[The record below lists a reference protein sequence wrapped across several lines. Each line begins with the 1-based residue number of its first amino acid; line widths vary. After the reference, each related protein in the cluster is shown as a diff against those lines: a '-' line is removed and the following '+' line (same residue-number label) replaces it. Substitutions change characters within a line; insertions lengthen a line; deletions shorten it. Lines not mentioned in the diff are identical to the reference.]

1 MKPVISNRRSSIQTT
16 AEQKHET
23 SLQSTKQQELFFL
36 GSKKVLSFEFRTQ
49 IFSTDLGEQELE
61 SQSVDFLTTQSRRN

>member
-23 SLQSTKQQELFFL
+23 SLQSTKQQEMFFL
-36 GSKKVLSFEFRTQ
+36 GSKKGLSFKFC
-49 IFSTDLGEQELE
+49 IFAIWADLGGHAPLGGLQY
-61 SQSVDFLTTQSRRN
+61 FLNI

>member
-23 SLQSTKQQELFFL
+23 SLQSAKQQELFFL
-36 GSKKVLSFEFRTQ
+36 GSKKVLSFEFRT
-49 IFSTDLGEQELE
+49 
-61 SQSVDFLTTQSRRN
+61 

>member
-49 IFSTDLGEQELE
+49 FFLDRLGRTKKLDR
-61 SQSVDFLTTQSRRN
+61 QSGGLLNDSIS

>member
-23 SLQSTKQQELFFL
+23 SLQSTKQQEMFFL
-36 GSKKVLSFEFRTQ
+36 GSKKVSSFKFCISIITAGLKQ
-49 IFSTDLGEQELE
+49 TFFMAQ
-61 SQSVDFLTTQSRRN
+61 VRRF